1 MRISRSPE
9 HRGGTN
15 KLALYS
21 ILVITAVAAA
31 VFITYFVTGF
41 DSRSATGDQSGLSDL
56 AVNTSPPLST
66 RMPDPTEAPISDI
79 GLKLLAAEPPPAP
92 RFIPDVKFGE
102 VLAQGLVDIDLPG
115 GAASQS
121 WYSFQVDTYTR
132 DITLFYALYG
142 SSPSTI
148 TRTVQIN
155 DNTQRSILDN
165 AEVTLYYEEGPE
177 RNIIYDRESGTIT
190 LTQQYAQPYGP
201 SMFTPELRVAMVN
214 QKMVL
219 SDDSGSITAQL
230 QLDLSGLSDSEQIIF
245 ERSAPELVD
254 AVLSEIQAIVIQI
267 EDRRAK

>member
-9 HRGGTN
+9 NRGGAN
-15 KLALYS
+15 KLALYL
-21 ILVITAVAAA
+21 ILIVTAVAAA
-31 VFITYFVTGF
+31 IFVTYFVTGF
-41 DSRSATGDQSGLSDL
+41 ESRSATGDQSGVSDL
-56 AVNTSPPLST
+56 AANSGLPLST
-66 RMPDPTEAPISDI
+66 VVPHPIEAPIFDV

-92 RFIPDVKFGE
+92 RFIPDVNFGE

-155 DNTQRSILDN
+155 GYTQRSKLDN

-177 RNIIYDRESGTIT
+177 RNIIYDRETGIIT

-245 ERSAPELVD
+245 ERSAPDLVD
-254 AVLSEIQAIVIQI
+254 AVLSEIQALVIQI